1 MRKLLVVTSL
11 IFAAVSSFAA
21 EHSIVPVHKLDTSV
35 DSSRPFE
42 KEILFYINKYRQ
54 GKSLPALQMNMVISD
69 QAEKHSEEMAEK
81 KMSFGHD
88 GFQDRVRNMIARLG
102 TLRASAENVAYGEL
116 SPEEVVGLWIR
127 SPGHRKNI
135 EGNYTLTGIGTAK
148 AKDGTIYFTQ
158 IFSIK

>member
-1 MRKLLVVTSL
+1 MRTLLIVISFMFT
-11 IFAAVSSFAA
+11 AASSFAA
-21 EHSIVPVHKLDTSV
+21 GDFIVSAQPTDTSV

-42 KEILFYINKYRQ
+42 EEILFYINKYRQ
-54 GKSLPALQMNMVISD
+54 GKLLPALQMNMVISD
-69 QAEKHSEEMAEK
+69 QAEKHSEEMAHK

-88 GFQDRVRNMIARLG
+88 GFQDRVRNMIAKLG

-116 SPEEVVGLWIR
+116 TPEEVVGLWIK

-135 EGNYTLTGIGTAK
+135 EGNYTITGIGTAK